1 LKVCRWH
8 SLLGYL
14 RMSCCILKTCI
25 WEYWCAVWN
34 HGLTVAQSPTRVFA
48 KEAQG
53 PENHPPNCMWYAVW
67 LCLCICWR
75 TAPLWSEI
83 WIFKLERR
91 FFRSVTQSDS
101 CLHDLLPQRRDS
113 AIFPGFDDTLS
124 TQYHELTKRS
134 FIPYLN
140 ISNLIH
146 KIALSAPYRR
156 LYTDVWEGAQAVWVW
171 GTPSWDRATENRE
184 FFTPLPVFYV
194 QLKVIQSKFCLVWR
208 NHNKRI
214 KLPVW

>member
-1 LKVCRWH
+1 MP
-8 SLLGYL
+8 YD
-14 RMSCCILKTCI
+14 
-25 WEYWCAVWN
+25 
-34 HGLTVAQSPTRVFA
+34 
-48 KEAQG
+48 
-53 PENHPPNCMWYAVW
+53 YACVY
-67 LCLCICWR
+67 
-75 TAPLWSEI
+75 AGVQPLSD
-83 WIFKLERR
+83 RR
-91 FFRSVTQSDS
+91 FEFLNWRGGSFARSHNLTAVYTTFFPNGAIQQS
-101 CLHDLLPQRRDS
+101 
-113 AIFPGFDDTLS
+113 FPASMTLS

-184 FFTPLPVFYV
+184 FFTQLPVFYV

-214 KLPVW
+214 KLPV